1 MANRYFNPTV
11 EETEAIS
18 KEPYIIE
25 LVEKVTKF
33 AIGHCYAKNLYA
45 WREFIHD
52 LQVDLTLFI
61 YDYEL
66 AYRKGLHGK
75 TGFSAYCNAAKQQ
88 AINWAMHYSAQKR
101 RLNSEAV
108 SIDASYEDE
117 DRAPIQIAS
126 TDTALQEIELLNSIG
141 STFGK
146 VAMGLCEQL
155 LNGETLSKEDLKKL
169 KNIPQLKE
177 FLVG

>member
-1 MANRYFNPTV
+1 MANRYFNPTA
-11 EETEAIS
+11 EETEKIS

-25 LVEKVTKF
+25 LVEKVTRF
-33 AIGHCYAKNLYA
+33 ATGHCYAKNLYA

-52 LQVDLTLFI
+52 LNVDLTLFI

-75 TGFSAYCNAAKQQ
+75 TGFTAYCNAAKQQ
-88 AINWAMHYSAQKR
+88 AVNWAMYYSAHKR
-101 RLNSEAV
+101 RLNTESI
-108 SIDASYEDE
+108 SIDASYEED
-117 DRAPIQIAS
+117 DRAPIQIAT
-126 TDTALQEIELLNSIG
+126 TDTVLQEIELLVSIG
-141 STFGK
+141 TTFGK
-146 VAMGLCEQL
+146 VARGLCEQL